1 MCAQGLYRACRT
13 WSPSGSR
20 VTFTSLPIRT
30 TRRQFAATA
39 ELKDAQ
45 MTGVSLYAEPG
56 DLHESRITVSERS
69 DRKKNRL
76 GSSVLWNTSRAA

>member
-1 MCAQGLYRACRT
+1 MCAQGLYRASRT
-13 WSPSGSR
+13 WSRSGSR

-69 DRKKNRL
+69 DRKESARFVSAL
-76 GSSVLWNTSRAA
+76 EH